1 MSKSRFVLDASAA
14 LAILAGKNLDAALRR
29 RVLSGYPAAPEIFD
43 LEVLSTLRKQLRAG
57 ILAPT
62 LADRLVDRLRVF
74 PVDRSPHRPLT
85 HRAWELRHAITIY
98 DASYV
103 ALAEKLRVPLVT
115 TDAKLARSN
124 GHKAEIELYPAS

>member
-1 MSKSRFVLDASAA
+1 MEARFVLDASAIIEFLGATDADKA
-14 LAILAGKNLDAALRR
+14 LVR
-29 RVLSGYPAAPEIFD
+29 RVMTGQAAAPEVVD
-43 LEVLSTLRKQLRAG
+43 LEVMSAVRKQVRRGQLTPDAADGVVDDLRQ
-57 ILAPT
+57 
-62 LADRLVDRLRVF
+62 F
-74 PVDRSPHRPLT
+74 PIARSWHRPLM
-85 HRAWELRHAITIY
+85 RRVWELRHAITPY